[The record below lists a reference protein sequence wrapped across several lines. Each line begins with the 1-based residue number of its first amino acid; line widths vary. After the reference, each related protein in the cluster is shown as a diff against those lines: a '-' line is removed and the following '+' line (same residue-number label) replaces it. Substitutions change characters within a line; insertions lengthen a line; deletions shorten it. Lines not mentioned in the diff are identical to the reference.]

1 MVAEKYCLLP
11 RPLPAGVPESITTAE
26 RAVLELLCAGC
37 SNKEIAQ
44 ALGKAEPTV
53 KHQVSSCLQKF
64 GQPSRARLIAV
75 LR

>member
-11 RPLPAGVPESITTAE
+11 KPLPADLPVSITAAE
-26 RAVLELLCAGC
+26 RAVLQLLRAGC

-53 KHQVSSCLQKF
+53 KHQVSACLQKM
-64 GQPSRARLIAV
+64 GQPSRARLIAA
-75 LR
+75 LS